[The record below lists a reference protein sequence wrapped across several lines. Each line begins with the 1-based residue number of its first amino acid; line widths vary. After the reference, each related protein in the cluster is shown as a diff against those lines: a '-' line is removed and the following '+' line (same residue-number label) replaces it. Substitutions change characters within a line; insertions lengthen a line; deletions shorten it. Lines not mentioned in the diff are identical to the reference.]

1 MIRRAGAHA
10 GRSDEGSGRFVRAF
24 GQAARRP
31 ASLRASTEVR
41 THVPSDGAGNAVLP
55 NAIFTQPP
63 HGVLSQHT
71 PRQGASGAPCPASI
85 ATSKGR
91 VPEESTFDRAGG
103 STTSAPPTAKAIA
116 MAASPSGADTSEA
129 AGAAAAPVCA
139 CPGCA
144 FAAPAPTSAAITR
157 MAAASNGARRR
168 VRDIRWRMY
177 RPPAAIQGRALP
189 HSSRCRDR
197 EGEGEDRERFRECGF
212 QDTQRGIVRPSPASP
227 ERLGRRHRLPSCRR
241 FEQ

>member
-1 MIRRAGAHA
+1 VIRRAGAHA

-24 GQAARRP
+24 GQAASQLAGLDGGPHPCAERRCRQCGL
-31 ASLRASTEVR
+31 AERHLHAAAARGVVAAHAAAGGIGRS
-41 THVPSDGAGNAVLP
+41 VPGLDRHLEGPCTGGA
-55 NAIFTQPP
+55 
-63 HGVLSQHT
+63 
-71 PRQGASGAPCPASI
+71 
-85 ATSKGR
+85 
-91 VPEESTFDRAGG
+91 TFDRAGG